1 MSIPKIK
8 SYEMP
13 SSDVENKVQWT
24 PQAEKAVLLIHDM
37 QQYFL
42 DFYDQQQSPIPELIA
57 NIKEIKEKCVSLNI
71 PVIYTAQPGNQ
82 NAEDRA
88 LLTDF
93 WGTGL
98 EEKEEQTSIISQL
111 SPKEDDIV
119 LTKWRY
125 SAFKKSELQ
134 QLMKKWNRN
143 QLIICGVYA
152 HIGCLLTAADAF
164 MYDIKPFF
172 VKDAVAD
179 FSEEEHKMAIRYAAE
194 RCSSTITTS
203 QVIESLLSK

>member
-13 SSDVENKVQWT
+13 INLEVDNTVQWE
-24 PQAEKAVLLIHDM
+24 PQSDKAVLLIHDM

-42 DFYDQQQSPIPELIA
+42 DFYNQRQSPIPGLIA
-57 NIKEIKEKCVSLNI
+57 NIQKIKQKCESLKI
-71 PVIYTAQPGNQ
+71 PIIYTAQPGNQ
-82 NAEDRA
+82 KAEDRA

-98 EEKEEQTSIISQL
+98 EEKEEQTSIIPQL
-111 SPKEDDIV
+111 SPSENDIM

-134 QLMKKWNRN
+134 QLMKTWNRD

-179 FSEEEHKMAIRYAAE
+179 FSVEDHQMAIRYAAK
-194 RCSSTITTS
+194 RCSTITTTN
-203 QVIESLLSK
+203 QLIGQL

>member
-1 MSIPKIK
+1 
-8 SYEMP
+8 MP
-13 SSDVENKVQWT
+13 QSDVENKVQWN
-24 PQAEKAVLLIHDM
+24 PQADKAVLLIHDM

-42 DFYDQQQSPIPELIA
+42 NYYDQQQSPIPELIA
-57 NIKEIKEKCVSLNI
+57 NIKKIKEKCESLKI
-71 PVIYTAQPGNQ
+71 PIIYTAQPGNQ
-82 NAEDRA
+82 KAEDRA

-98 EEKEEQTSIISQL
+98 EEKKEQTGIISQL
-111 SPKEDDIV
+111 SPSDQDIM

-134 QLMKKWNRN
+134 QLMKTWGRD

-179 FSEEEHKMAIRYAAE
+179 FTEEDHKMAIRYAAE
-194 RCSSTITTS
+194 RCSATISTN
-203 QVIESLLSK
+203 QLVEAL